1 MHRLRAG
8 ITLSSNKCTLDL
20 DCFVDSDWACFQ
32 RTRKSTS
39 GVVVKLLNCPV
50 DFCARTQG
58 TIALSSGEA
67 ELYAI
72 GQGISETLYVR
83 NLILDAE
90 LAKKVKLHIYTDSTA
105 GKSMATRFGSGKKTK
120 HVELRFLYM
129 QDLVARGDL
138 QIRKVHTTENCADPF
153 TKHLDIETLK
163 SHLGR
168 LCVETVFRC
177 FSL

>member
-1 MHRLRAG
+1 MTGLVASE
-8 ITLSSNKCTLDL
+8 LENQLQAL
-20 DCFVDSDWACFQ
+20 FV
-32 RTRKSTS
+32 KP
-39 GVVVKLLNCPV
+39 LNCPA
-50 DFCARTQG
+50 DFCTRTQG

-129 QDLVARGDL
+129 QDLVSRGDL

-153 TKHLDIETLK
+153 SKPLDTETLK
-163 SHLGR
+163 SHLGSYVLKLFFVVLICNLELYR
-168 LCVETVFRC
+168 HC
-177 FSL
+177 FTKTLRKLTLVD

>member
-1 MHRLRAG
+1 MHCWFGLFCGQWLGWLSANSKINSRRCSQTPQLSCRL
-8 ITLSSNKCTLDL
+8 L
-20 DCFVDSDWACFQ
+20 
-32 RTRKSTS
+32 RKNS
-39 GVVVKLLNCPV
+39 GY
-50 DFCARTQG
+50 
-58 TIALSSGEA
+58 IALSSGEA

-90 LAKKVKLHIYTDSTA
+90 LARKVKLHIYTDSTA

-129 QDLVARGDL
+129 QDLVVRGDP

-153 TKHLDIETLK
+153 TKYLDTETLK

-177 FSL
+177 FDL